1 MLNPKNDDAYGLR
14 KKYKKDITDPMILNR
29 PHDPRIEILERESS
43 TDGRGFFFETSKTSY
58 AFLSVERESSTDGRG
73 FFFETSKTSYAFL
86 SVTPHMTG
94 SDRRSVLRSCLR
106 H

>member
-1 MLNPKNDDAYGLR
+1 MLNPKNDKAYGLR

-58 AFLSVERESSTDGRG
+58 AFLSV
-73 FFFETSKTSYAFL
+73 
-86 SVTPHMTG
+86 TPHMTG